1 MTNGEVSFDGL
12 SITINYNSLVVPLET
27 QIKVTLWFTLCS
39 NSGKCSTIV
48 SNYAESQEL
57 NMTIPNQLND
67 LEDPFLR
74 IDVQPRSTIMGNYS
88 LSFQPQIAVIDSQGQ
103 MDTLNRYTIFMTLVP
118 GHFLGGLVTN
128 AKLEKAFN
136 PNVFLVGNLRA
147 KVDTIDARTSFD
159 RLVVTGRLGDDF
171 SVVFT
176 RCYLGSNLIESDTGD
191 KGEIFFVH
199 TPRGWRWTSN
209 STGSRNKCTSDKFS
223 ILNTQ
228 LFFNGNS

>member
-57 NMTIPNQLND
+57 IMTIPNQLND

-118 GHFLGGLVTN
+118 GDFLGGLAIN
-128 AKLEKAFN
+128 AKLETARDFN
-136 PNVFLVGNLRA
+136 PNVFLVDNLHA
-147 KVDTIDARTSFD
+147 KADTIDGKAIFD
-159 RLVVTGRLGDDF
+159 GLVVTGSPGDDF
-171 SVVFT
+171 SVIFT
-176 RCYLGSNLIESDTGD
+176 RCYLGSSLIESDAED
-191 KGEIFFVH
+191 EGEICS
-199 TPRGWRWTSN
+199 WRWTSN